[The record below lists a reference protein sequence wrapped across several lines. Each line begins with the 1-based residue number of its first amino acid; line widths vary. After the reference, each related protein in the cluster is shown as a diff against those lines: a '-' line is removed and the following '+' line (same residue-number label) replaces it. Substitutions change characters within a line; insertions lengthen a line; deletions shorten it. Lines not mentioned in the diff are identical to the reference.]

1 MLHPPAASCVFA
13 AEGQLDAAFVLRRP
27 ARHHR
32 PIGLAD
38 LSALEQAAERGQ
50 RLAMA
55 AEHQAARGVAIET
68 MRERGRS
75 WQAEAERAEII
86 FEAFAALRPLVNGQ
100 ACRLVDHQH
109 QAVAIDEPSHY
120 LFRGHGHL
128 PRFGQTAIT
137 A

>member
-1 MLHPPAASCVFA
+1 ERLERKPSDVMAFVAAGGRQSRAPHHLPCGYRRLARGIMLHPPAASCVLT

-27 ARHHR
+27 ARHHS

-68 MRERGRS
+68 MRERGRAR
-75 WQAEAERAEII
+75 QARAGRAAKNLEAL
-86 FEAFAALRPLVNGQ
+86 AALRPP
-100 ACRLVDHQH
+100 VD
-109 QAVAIDEPSHY
+109 
-120 LFRGHGHL
+120 
-128 PRFGQTAIT
+128 
-137 A
+137 

>member
-1 MLHPPAASCVFA
+1 
-13 AEGQLDAAFVLRRP
+13 
-27 ARHHR
+27 
-32 PIGLAD
+32 
-38 LSALEQAAERGQ
+38 
-50 RLAMA
+50 MA

-128 PRFGQTAIT
+128 PRFAETAIT
-137 A
+137 TGPPANPKNMNDQSQEKQSWCHRLSGRPKPHPPA